1 MKDGKNI
8 KKSKGSLYGKIM
20 KLFINLSAVALTGII
35 TFSYLKKNF
44 IINLTPSINTGIYK
58 IEEISEIKKGDIVTF
73 NVDEDLYNFML
84 ERGYIDKK
92 IKGFIKKV
100 AGMEG
105 DEIEVGEHLIINKK
119 IKKKLPKKDTLG
131 RDLPLKEG
139 KYILKKDEYFMLGD
153 NARSFD
159 SSYMGIIRKD
169 QIKSKAELMIEF

>member
-1 MKDGKNI
+1 
-8 KKSKGSLYGKIM
+8 
-20 KLFINLSAVALTGII
+20 
-35 TFSYLKKNF
+35 
-44 IINLTPSINTGIYK
+44 
-58 IEEISEIKKGDIVTF
+58 
-73 NVDEDLYNFML
+73 
-84 ERGYIDKK
+84 
-92 IKGFIKKV
+92 
-100 AGMEG
+100 MEG